1 MAAVVATNE
10 ELMIAK
16 DTAEIAA
23 TMQVEAPVRAPAAV
37 A

>member
-1 MAAVVATNE
+1 
-10 ELMIAK
+10 MIAK

-23 TMQVEAPVRAPAAV
+23 TMRGEAPAVRAPAAV